1 MKKIDLATAV
11 TTVVTVAAVS
21 RLRVVEAFAP
31 ARLSLPANMRS
42 MASKLARRLRRQI
55 DNRVA
60 AAIAYHE
67 TKVAPATP
75 GDLCDGELGS
85 FGAYRGISDSAGDR
99 HRRAQF
105 VSQVLRVAR

>member
-11 TTVVTVAAVS
+11 TTAVTVAAVS
-21 RLRVVEAFAP
+21 RLRVVEAFGP

-42 MASKLARRLRRQI
+42 MASKLARCLRRQI

-75 GDLCDGELGS
+75 GDLCDGELRN
-85 FGAYRGISDSAGDR
+85 FGAYRRISGSAGNR
-99 HRRAQF
+99 YRRAKF
-105 VSQVLRVAR
+105 GSQVLRVAR